1 VVNVSDD
8 AKISNVF
15 HSQSRAADNDLQAS
29 KDNPLFLL

>member
-1 VVNVSDD
+1 VSDD

-15 HSQSRAADNDLQAS
+15 HSQNRAAHNDLQAS